1 MIDRQFLAARMVAAT
16 HRRLAPPALARI
28 PDTQD
33 PSRVSLDDWILALH
47 VLSAFAFIGAL
58 VLFWILVV
66 AVRRTDLP
74 DVTVGMGPVARI
86 GTVATGIGAIGTI
99 VFGVWLAISKDE
111 YQVWDGWVI
120 GALVLWA
127 ISMETGRRTGVEYT
141 NAMKKAEE
149 LRASG
154 QTGPSAELWA
164 MNRTPTGVLMQT
176 ATSVLALLILIDMI
190 WKPGA

>member
-1 MIDRQFLAARMVAAT
+1 
-16 HRRLAPPALARI
+16 
-28 PDTQD
+28 
-33 PSRVSLDDWILALH
+33 VSLDDWILALH